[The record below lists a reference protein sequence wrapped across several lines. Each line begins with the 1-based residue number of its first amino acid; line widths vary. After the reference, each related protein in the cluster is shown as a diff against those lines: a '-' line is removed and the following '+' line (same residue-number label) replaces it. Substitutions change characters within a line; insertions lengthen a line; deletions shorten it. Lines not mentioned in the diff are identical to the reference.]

1 MAEAPLIDYYA
12 ILNLPPKA
20 DLLGIEN
27 AYARLSD
34 DLAVRGGVDET
45 AEAALERVNEAY
57 SVLSK
62 PELRRVYDRAFF
74 ATEIAE
80 AERRGSRTRTAP
92 GRSPRGCSSAALGWW
107 CSRRPRCSRTSA
119 SPRAPGC
126 SRRSF
131 PRLAGGVPKQVRA
144 AGRPVPPRMDRWSRA
159 MFTRLSRRF
168 CSPLMRPMTRK
179 MSRMSPGISVTGL
192 ALSTRASRS
201 FTSGMTS
208 AST

>member
-1 MAEAPLIDYYA
+1 VAEAPLIDYYA

-74 ATEIAE
+74 AREIAE
-80 AERRGSRTRTAP
+80 AEREA
-92 GRSPRGCSSAALGWW
+92 RSLERRRAIASGLLIGALGLVVVAQAALLTYIGF
-107 CSRRPRCSRTSA
+107 SQGTD
-119 SPRAPGC
+119 
-126 SRRSF
+126 
-131 PRLAGGVPKQVRA
+131 L
-144 AGRPVPPRMDRWSRA
+144 
-159 MFTRLSRRF
+159 
-168 CSPLMRPMTRK
+168 
-179 MSRMSPGISVTGL
+179 
-192 ALSTRASRS
+192 
-201 FTSGMTS
+201 FTSLVP
-208 AST
+208 